1 MSFMDIITSIVFLFE
16 NIMIYFLLLFGA
28 RYIFLEK
35 LPDKNKYKTFYIVTF
50 SIVSVTSI
58 FIDVVSQLLA
68 IFFCGLAIAIG
79 REKKKKI
86 RGFFVTFPVIGII
99 NGLVVPMLILPV
111 VLFEIT
117 DVAVL
122 IYHFA
127 LHALMYLIVL
137 FFWIK
142 GKKWREQFEI
152 EAANRQLHKWE
163 FLLLGIVSIF
173 MTLYSF
179 GLQKLPAID
188 NYTAN
193 VFIYI
198 KICLTA
204 LTIMSFIL
212 TIMVIILVL
221 QGNKRSYYHKEAQKR
236 RESVERLSMQMV
248 NTLANTIDAKDS
260 YTNGHSTRVAKY
272 SVMIAKKMGY
282 DDKHLELVEYTALL
296 HDIGKIGIPREI
308 INKPSRLTDEEYDII
323 KTHPGIG
330 SKILEEITEIPDIA
344 IGAKYHHERFD
355 GRGYPDKLA
364 GYDIPEIARIIGV
377 ADAYDAMTSK
387 RSYRDVLS
395 QNIVRDE
402 VEKCKGSQF
411 DPEIADIMLT
421 IIDEDKHY
429 KLHE

>member
-16 NIMIYFLLLFGA
+16 NIMVYFLLLFGA

-50 SIVSVTSI
+50 SIVSVTSV
-58 FIDVVSQLLA
+58 FIDVISQLLA
-68 IFFCGLAIAIG
+68 IFFCGLAIAMG
-79 REKKKKI
+79 RKKKKKI

-111 VLFEIT
+111 ILFEISET
-117 DVAVL
+117 GIL
-122 IYHFA
+122 IYHFV
-127 LHALMYLIVL
+127 LHALMYIIVL
-137 FFWIK
+137 IFWTK
-142 GKKWREQFEI
+142 GKKWRKQFEL
-152 EAANRQLHKWE
+152 ESANRQLQKWE
-163 FLLLGIVSIF
+163 FILLGIVSIF

-179 GLQKLPAID
+179 GLQNLPAID
-188 NYTAN
+188 NYTGN
-193 VFIYI
+193 IFYYI

-204 LTIMSFIL
+204 LTIMSFVL
-212 TIMVIILVL
+212 TIMVIILIL

-272 SVMIAKKMGY
+272 SVMIAQKMGY
-282 DDKHLELVEYTALL
+282 DEKKLELLEYTALL

-308 INKPSRLTDEEYDII
+308 INKPTRLTDEEYDII

-344 IGAKYHHERFD
+344 IGARYHHERFD
-355 GRGYPDKLA
+355 GRGYPDKLS

-395 QNIVRDE
+395 QKIVRDE

-411 DPEIADIMLT
+411 DPEIADIMLK
-421 IIDEDKHY
+421 IIDEDEGY
-429 KLHE
+429 ILHE